1 MATSQPLVSI
11 LVPAY
16 NHEDYVSTTVEIANT
31 NPDKL
36 LQLKKYYAECAEKY
50 LYKNDAALKSFQD
63 IIIALSKGTC

>member
-1 MATSQPLVSI
+1 MGWYFI
-11 LVPAY
+11 
-16 NHEDYVSTTVEIANT
+16 NNIEDYVSTTVEIANT

-63 IIIALSKGTC
+63 IIIKIAKKI